1 MLAEAANSSTSKPS
15 IDWPATGAVLTEMP
29 RAPGADPFEDLA
41 EAIGMLVISFN
52 ELEIALG
59 GALMHILGQDEQTG
73 AVFASHLS
81 ASAKLK
87 LLDALKFKIPDGRY
101 KNEFI
106 EQLQRATEVNSDRN
120 RFIHSEYWSHEE
132 GVEEPIVLHRKL
144 RDARQPTAYPVT
156 VGQLSTHI
164 KTVSSTEIGDLA
176 NDAASLASDIL
187 HVTEKLR
194 PEKP

>member
-1 MLAEAANSSTSKPS
+1 MA
-15 IDWPATGAVLTEMP
+15 
-29 RAPGADPFEDLA
+29 RAPDADPFGDLA

-59 GALMHILGQDEQTG
+59 GALMHILGQDEKTG

-101 KNEFI
+101 KDEFT
-106 EQLQRATEVNSDRN
+106 EQLQRATEINSERN
-120 RFIHSEYWSHEE
+120 RFIHSAYWSHEE

-144 RDARQPTAYPVT
+144 RDAHQPTTYPIT
-156 VGQLSTHI
+156 IGQLSKHI
-164 KTVSSTEIGDLA
+164 KTVSPTDIGDLA
-176 NDAASLASDIL
+176 NDATSLASDIL
-187 HVTEKLR
+187 HVAEKLR